1 MRISNRSYVILGL
14 VALLATG
21 GVAGAQNLPSLPQ
34 PADRYET
41 ATRPVAEPAANRY
54 RVGIACGEVSEALR
68 MHLRL
73 PEDAG
78 LLVNT
83 VVDDSPAGR
92 AGVKRFDVIVEANGT
107 PIDSIFDLVRVVNE
121 ARNHE
126 MNLTIIRRGERQDI
140 KVTPEERD
148 VGSPLPRPRRRYLD
162 QEEIERWRNLPPELR
177 RHLDQF
183 EQLEIPGRPGLSWR
197 RILPGIMLDGP
208 NWPRRTLPENFS
220 LHVEKSGEGPAKI
233 TVRHGDEEWTVTED
247 HLDELPKDLRPLV
260 ENMLNGSRREMFG
273 LTIPEV
279 RGRRA
284 NRMPQDPRQPLPE
297 MEKRFDGLQ
306 LQLKELQDAI
316 RSLQEDHN

>member
-1 MRISNRSYVILGL
+1 MRISNRTYVMLGL

-21 GVAGAQNLPSLPQ
+21 GVAGAQNLPQ
-34 PADRYET
+34 PADLT
-41 ATRPVAEPAANRY
+41 FSPKLPAVNKY
-54 RVGIACGEVSEALR
+54 RIGIGCGEVSEALR
-68 MHLRL
+68 MHLKL

-78 LLVNT
+78 LLVNA

-107 PIDSIFDLVRVVNE
+107 PVDSISDLIRVVNE
-121 ARNHE
+121 AQSNE
-126 MNLTIIRRGERQDI
+126 MNLAIIRRGEHQTI
-140 KVTPEERD
+140 KVTPEEREMHY
-148 VGSPLPRPRRRYLD
+148 PNAPRAHFAHPR
-162 QEEIERWRNLPPELR
+162 LPPELR

-183 EQLEIPGRPGLSWR
+183 EEFNVPGRPGLSWR
-197 RILPGIMLDGP
+197 RIQPGIMLDDL
-208 NWPRRTLPENFS
+208 NWTRRALPKNFS

-233 TVRHGDEEWTVTED
+233 NVRRGDQEWTVTED
-247 HLDELPKDLRPLV
+247 NLDELPEDMRPLV
-260 ENMLNGSRREMFG
+260 ENMLNGSRRKMFG

-279 RGRRA
+279 PGRRA
-284 NRMPQDPRQPLPE
+284 NRLPKDPRQPLPE

>member
-1 MRISNRSYVILGL
+1 MRISNRTYVMLGL

-21 GVAGAQNLPSLPQ
+21 GAVGAQNLPQLADFTAELP
-34 PADRYET
+34 
-41 ATRPVAEPAANRY
+41 AENKY
-54 RVGIACGEVSEALR
+54 RIGIGCGEVSAALR

-78 LLVNT
+78 LLVNA

-107 PIDSIFDLVRVVNE
+107 PVDSISDLVRVVNE
-121 ARNHE
+121 TQSNG
-126 MNLTIIRRGERQDI
+126 MNLAIIRHGKRQDI
-140 KVTPEERD
+140 EVTPEEREMHY
-148 VGSPLPRPRRRYLD
+148 PNPPRARIADPR
-162 QEEIERWRNLPPELR
+162 LPPELR

-183 EQLEIPGRPGLSWR
+183 EEFDFPGLSGLSWR
-197 RILPGIMLDGP
+197 RIGPGIVVNDL
-208 NWPRRTLPENFS
+208 NWTLRALPKNFS

-233 TVRHGDEEWTVTED
+233 KVRRGDEEWNVTED
-247 HLDELPKDLRPLV
+247 NLDELPEDLRPLV

-279 RGRRA
+279 PRRRA
-284 NRMPQDPRQPLPE
+284 SRLPKDPRHPLPE
-297 MEKRFDGLQ
+297 LEKRFDGLQ

-316 RSLQEDHN
+316 RSMQEDHN